1 MENIS
6 LIEKIKS
13 QYIANKIFS
22 YVKDSDYLLKLAKYC
37 KRLQNSFNLGI
48 EDYKAKSFEKNCK
61 KLENFLYVKR
71 SSKFKINYLKNKF
84 KMDYDENIGN
94 TILNEFSEIYFTNK
108 YKFYQSNEQIKKNII
123 DNQLLI
129 DIQSPFYKNLL
140 KNPIFPNLFIIRI
153 PLPLIKEQNLMN
165 DYIKE
170 FEILNKSNTNYSA
183 LCFQFDHKTRQY
195 PEIEKFNID
204 YQKIKKLIF
213 EEKNMKIKKQ
223 SSNFDKSNEF
233 LLFTTIFSNSNIV
246 NNLIFLEIKNLRNT
260 NDCLY
265 DLKNINNFKSLEELR
280 LENVIFS
287 KDLLLKL
294 NSLKYLSLCNC
305 NQIAISK
312 NCASN
317 IKSLSLFRSMFKRL
331 NQTDLQFPEL
341 EQLKLS
347 FCYYNCQLSGKY
359 QPNYYIPFFFQ
370 ELKEAI
376 DLKSLKKL
384 KYLLRG
390 DVLFFL
396 ALENNSLEKAYI
408 SSFSSEPFTDLND
421 LKQTEKNMIKKFID
435 IKTLKEIKLSLYFIN
450 SNDLESIEGEN
461 TSVKKLIIDLH
472 KNKDD
477 DNDNLLYNLQ
487 KKFPN
492 LTEIEIYDY
501 SIINKINLEPN
512 CKIERLKYS
521 RNFDIMSHGITEEEF
536 INKNINKEELKKVLA
551 INLFENLKDLE
562 LRNITKINIPFFNDI
577 CKYNFKS
584 LTKFHLDNSNIKSAQ
599 IDLKVINNIIE
610 NINTMPNLKCFI
622 FKCYSSINKKEYY
635 NLVTK
640 ILKLKIKSIEFG
652 INSFTEYDGFY
663 GVKRVCNDEY
673 SHDYLR
679 LLYENVDFKYF
690 DNLKIYKFN
699 EYYNYNKYKI

>member
-1 MENIS
+1 
-6 LIEKIKS
+6 
-13 QYIANKIFS
+13 
-22 YVKDSDYLLKLAKYC
+22 
-37 KRLQNSFNLGI
+37 
-48 EDYKAKSFEKNCK
+48 
-61 KLENFLYVKR
+61 
-71 SSKFKINYLKNKF
+71 
-84 KMDYDENIGN
+84 
-94 TILNEFSEIYFTNK
+94 
-108 YKFYQSNEQIKKNII
+108 
-123 DNQLLI
+123 
-129 DIQSPFYKNLL
+129 
-140 KNPIFPNLFIIRI
+140 
-153 PLPLIKEQNLMN
+153 
-165 DYIKE
+165 
-170 FEILNKSNTNYSA
+170 
-183 LCFQFDHKTRQY
+183 
-195 PEIEKFNID
+195 
-204 YQKIKKLIF
+204 
-213 EEKNMKIKKQ
+213 
-223 SSNFDKSNEF
+223 
-233 LLFTTIFSNSNIV
+233 
-246 NNLIFLEIKNLRNT
+246 
-260 NDCLY
+260 
-265 DLKNINNFKSLEELR
+265 
-280 LENVIFS
+280 
-287 KDLLLKL
+287 
-294 NSLKYLSLCNC
+294 
-305 NQIAISK
+305 
-312 NCASN
+312 
-317 IKSLSLFRSMFKRL
+317 
-331 NQTDLQFPEL
+331 
-341 EQLKLS
+341 
-347 FCYYNCQLSGKY
+347 
-359 QPNYYIPFFFQ
+359 
-370 ELKEAI
+370 
-376 DLKSLKKL
+376 
-384 KYLLRG
+384 
-390 DVLFFL
+390 
-396 ALENNSLEKAYI
+396 
-408 SSFSSEPFTDLND
+408 
-421 LKQTEKNMIKKFID
+421 MIKKFID

-521 RNFDIMSHGITEEEF
+521 RNFDIMNHGITEEEF

-673 SHDYLR
+673 SHNYLR
-679 LLYENVDFKYF
+679 VLYENIDFKYF
-690 DNLKIYKFN
+690 DNLKIYKFD